1 MPDFFSPFRWR
12 MIAQLSNA
20 FEVRTVD
27 LLSDAERSP
36 TSDVRLVAVHYPNIW
51 TPAVFQAAQSP
62 TARVFLGFSR
72 FPAARSVVAADGGAT
87 VDGTI
92 SGLPQTPRRILAS
105 VRRISSQRPFN
116 SVRTARSFT
125 NASAST
131 RGSP

>member
-1 MPDFFSPFRWR
+1 

-36 TSDVRLVAVHYPNIW
+36 ASDVRLVAVHYPNIW

-87 VDGTI
+87 VRWNDLRFASDTAPNPRERAPNLFTATVQLSPDGKI
-92 SGLPQTPRRILAS
+92 VHERLGGQ
-105 VRRISSQRPFN
+105 
-116 SVRTARSFT
+116 
-125 NASAST
+125 
-131 RGSP
+131 